1 MPDPGLASPTYQ
13 VDFDPLGKR
22 VEVAP
27 NTTLLEAAQLA
38 GLALSSACGG
48 MGNCGQCRLV
58 ILAGDVS
65 PPTADEKYILTE
77 PELQR
82 GQRLACNTRIHGNLK
97 IHVPKSSLITTQR
110 LQLEANLGELTLDPL
125 IHAYD
130 LEVPPPTLHDP
141 RSDLERLA
149 AALPPIPNQTIG
161 SASRGIGSS
170 IAPRSTLHAP
180 SALPPIPNQAI
191 GSASRGIGAEPA
203 VVRQITS
210 TARACHWNLTVFLR
224 DLALLP
230 VGAEIVGVVSSG
242 LSPVGLA
249 VDLGT
254 TKIAA
259 SLVDLTNGNE
269 LAVAGALN
277 PQIGYGEDVI
287 SRLTHAW
294 RNPDGGHTLAAM
306 VRETLDDLLGE
317 LTEQADVNRSQVADV
332 CIVGNTAMTHLLIE
346 LPVRQLA
353 TSPYVAATNTAINI
367 KARDLGLTTA
377 PGAYVHVLP
386 GIGGFVGAD
395 HVAMI
400 LASHLDQTEQVAL
413 GIDIGTNT
421 EIALARPDRGFLTS
435 VSCASGPAFEGAHI
449 SDGMRAAAGAIEAVE
464 LTATGLNLKTV
475 DNAPAIG
482 LCGSGI
488 IDSVAELRRWQM
500 INEQGRLDRHH
511 QRVREGGHGAEFLL
525 VPATQSGNQHDVVIT
540 QDDINE
546 IQLAKGAIRAGLEV
560 LLDATATAPEEVKD
574 VVIAGAFGSFL
585 KIQSALDIGLLP
597 HLPNAHY
604 RQVGNAAL
612 VGAKWA
618 LISNQARE
626 RARQIVA
633 QTNYLELTTYPKFNR
648 RFALGMLFPKDHEL
662 SVVQRSDG

>member
-1 MPDPGLASPTYQ
+1 MPGSIPTSPTYQ
-13 VDFDPLGKR
+13 VDFEPIGKR
-22 VEVAP
+22 VAVAP
-27 NTTLLEAAQLA
+27 NTTLLEAAQQA
-38 GLALSSACGG
+38 GLALASACGG
-48 MGNCGQCRLV
+48 MGSCGQCRLL
-58 ILAGDVS
+58 ILAGSVS
-65 PPTADEKYILTE
+65 PPTVDEKYILTE

-82 GQRLACNTRIHGNLK
+82 GQRLACNTHIYGNVK
-97 IHVPKSSLITTQR
+97 VRVPQSSLITAQR
-110 LQLEANLGELTLDPL
+110 LQLESNLGELALDPL
-125 IHAYD
+125 VHAYD

-149 AALPPIPNQTIG
+149 AAIPPIPNQT
-161 SASRGIGSS
+161 
-170 IAPRSTLHAP
+170 
-180 SALPPIPNQAI
+180 
-191 GSASRGIGAEPA
+191 IGAEPA

-210 TARACHWNLTVFLR
+210 AVRAYDWRLTVFLR
-224 DLALLP
+224 D
-230 VGAEIVGVVSSG
+230 AEIVGVVPSG
-242 LSPVGLA
+242 SPPVGLA

-259 SLVDLTNGNE
+259 SLVDLANGNE

-277 PQIGYGEDVI
+277 PQIGYGEDVV
-287 SRLTHAW
+287 SRLTHV
-294 RNPDGGHTLAAM
+294 RRHPDGGPALAAM

-317 LTEQADVNRSQVADV
+317 LTEKAGVSRTQVADV

-346 LPVRQLA
+346 LPVHQLA
-353 TSPYVAATNTAINI
+353 VSPYVAATTAALDI
-367 KARDLGLTTA
+367 KARDLGLTGA

-386 GIGGFVGAD
+386 CIGGFVGAD

-400 LASHLDQTEQVAL
+400 LASHLDQTNLVAL

-421 EIALARPDRGFLTS
+421 EIALARPDRDFLTS

-464 LTATGLNLKTV
+464 LTATGLKLKTV

-488 IDSVAELRRWQM
+488 IDGVAELRRWNL
-500 INEQGRLDRHH
+500 INERGRFDRHH
-511 QRVREGGHGAEFLL
+511 HRVREGRNGVEFLL
-525 VPATQSGNQHDVVIT
+525 ASAGQRDGQRDVVIT
-540 QDDINE
+540 QNDINE

-560 LLDATATAPEEVKD
+560 LLDATDTASEEVKE

-585 KIQSALDIGLLP
+585 KVQSALDIGLLP

-612 VGAKWA
+612 VGARWA
-618 LISNQARE
+618 LLSRQARK
-626 RARQIVA
+626 RAQQIA
-633 QTNYLELTTYPKFNR
+633 SQTSYLELTTYPKFNR
-648 RFALGMLFPKDHEL
+648 RFALGMLFPNIDEE
-662 SVVQRSDG
+662 V

>member
-1 MPDPGLASPTYQ
+1 MPDSIPTSPTYQ
-13 VDFDPLGKR
+13 VDFEPLGKR

-27 NTTLLEAAQLA
+27 NTTLLEAAQQA

-58 ILAGDVS
+58 ILAGSVS
-65 PPTADEKYILTE
+65 PPTVDEKYILTE
-77 PELQR
+77 LELQR
-82 GQRLACNTRIHGNLK
+82 GQRLACNTHIHSDVK
-97 IHVPKSSLITTQR
+97 VHIPKSSLITTQR
-110 LQLEANLGELTLDPL
+110 LQLEGDLGELVLDPL

-149 AALPPIPNQTIG
+149 AAIPPIPNQT
-161 SASRGIGSS
+161 
-170 IAPRSTLHAP
+170 
-180 SALPPIPNQAI
+180 
-191 GSASRGIGAEPA
+191 IGAEPA

-210 TARACHWNLTVFLR
+210 TARACNWRLTVFLR
-224 DLALLP
+224 D
-230 VGAEIVGVVSSG
+230 AEIVGVVSSD

-259 SLVDLTNGNE
+259 SLVDLANGNE

-317 LTEQADVNRSQVADV
+317 LTEQAGVSRNQVADV
-332 CIVGNTAMTHLLIE
+332 CIVGNTAMTHLLVE
-346 LPVRQLA
+346 LPVHQLA
-353 TSPYVAATNTAINI
+353 VSPYVAATNAAINI
-367 KARDLGLTTA
+367 KARDLGLATA

-421 EIALARPDRGFLTS
+421 EIALARPDKGFLIS

-488 IDSVAELRRWQM
+488 IDGVAELRRWHL
-500 INEQGRLDRHH
+500 INEWGRFDRHH
-511 QRVREGGHGAEFLL
+511 QRVREGPQGAEFLL
-525 VPATQSGNQHDVVIT
+525 VPAAQSGSQRDVVIT
-540 QDDINE
+540 QNDINE

-560 LLDATATAPEEVKD
+560 LLDATATAPEEVKE
-574 VVIAGAFGSFL
+574 VIIAGAFGSFL
-585 KIQSALDIGLLP
+585 KVQSALDMGLLP
-597 HLPNAHY
+597 HLPNTRY

-618 LISNQARE
+618 LVSNHARE

-648 RFALGMLFPKDHEL
+648 RFALGMLFPKDHDL
-662 SVVQRSDG
+662 SFVQKSDNGNNWRKD

>member
-1 MPDPGLASPTYQ
+1 MPDPGPASPTYQ
-13 VDFDPLGKR
+13 VDFDPFGKR

-27 NTTLLEAAQLA
+27 NTTLLEAAQQA

-58 ILAGDVS
+58 ILAGNVS

-82 GQRLACNTRIHGNLK
+82 GQRLACNTRIYGDLK
-97 IHVPKSSLITTQR
+97 VHVPKSSLITTQR

-149 AALPPIPNQTIG
+149 ALIPPVPNQT
-161 SASRGIGSS
+161 
-170 IAPRSTLHAP
+170 
-180 SALPPIPNQAI
+180 I

-210 TARACHWNLTVFLR
+210 TARACDWNLTVFLR
-224 DLALLP
+224 D
-230 VGAEIVGVVSSG
+230 AEIVGVVSSG

-618 LISNQARE
+618 LLSNQARE